1 MLVFICI
8 HLDSPIEDL
17 AFWPTPEQTLSY
29 KHPHFSGDFTKIN
42 KVGDC
47 TEQWI
52 QRSQNSNAQ
61 YQTYSTYKSHN
72 TFKKLVICTKQ
83 GSINYISDAK
93 VGSATDRLI
102 TEDTNRA
109 SQFTPSYSFLFDKEF
124 NVQELIFKYK
134 VAARIPP
141 FVRSKKTAQTIKSCS
156 QKANSKGHDSY
167 RTCTRFFYEQ
177 WVFSTQPQCC
187 LTFIWIELQM
197 LLRCC
202 LIHVGI
208 IILRHLFIYYIQVH
222 V

>member
-1 MLVFICI
+1 MKKPEPKQQLRLDDEVLLVFICI

-83 GSINYISDAK
+83 GSINYISDAY

-134 VAARIPP
+134 AAARIPS
-141 FVRSKKTAQTIKSCS
+141 FVRSKKTA
-156 QKANSKGHDSY
+156 
-167 RTCTRFFYEQ
+167 
-177 WVFSTQPQCC
+177 
-187 LTFIWIELQM
+187 
-197 LLRCC
+197 
-202 LIHVGI
+202 
-208 IILRHLFIYYIQVH
+208 
-222 V
+222 

>member
-1 MLVFICI
+1 MCI

-17 AFWPTPEQTLSY
+17 AFWFKIFAGYASKFFTSITIFFLARELKPLIYWPTPEQTLSY
-29 KHPHFSGDFTKIN
+29 KQPHFSGDFTKIN

-83 GSINYISDAK
+83 VSINYISDAY

-109 SQFTPSYSFLFDKEF
+109 SQFTPSYYFLFDKEF

-141 FVRSKKTAQTIKSCS
+141 FVGSKKT
-156 QKANSKGHDSY
+156 
-167 RTCTRFFYEQ
+167 
-177 WVFSTQPQCC
+177 V
-187 LTFIWIELQM
+187 
-197 LLRCC
+197 
-202 LIHVGI
+202 
-208 IILRHLFIYYIQVH
+208 
-222 V
+222 